1 MWKSEGKFDAFKP
14 AAVSTEAEQ
23 EQSVLLETT
32 TPKKEEISRDIERI
46 KTEMTN
52 EKEKLTKTLET
63 IFELRDADVNR
74 VTREATFDPR
84 FRGTL
89 QSIRVQL
96 YEALARQEK
105 AQKEFEIARARY
117 TKYLRSSSI
126 NPASDVFT

>member
-14 AAVSTEAEQ
+14 AAMSTEAEG
-23 EQSVLLETT
+23 EQSVLLAFT
-32 TPKKEEISRDIERI
+32 TPKKEQLLRDIELI
-46 KTEMTN
+46 KTELA
-52 EKEKLTKTLET
+52 KEKDKLTQTLEA

-96 YEALARQEK
+96 YEALTRQEQ
-105 AQKEFEIARARY
+105 AQKEFEIAKARY

-126 NPASDVFT
+126 NPTSDVFT